1 MQQKGIIRFF
11 AIIFAL
17 VCLFQLSFTIVSSY
31 ADRKVKEYANDVQ
44 ALDEAKKLSN
54 GDIGKESFI
63 RDSIAK
69 ARERFYVDSI
79 ENESIY
85 NFLWL
90 RKYTYKEVKEREL
103 NLGLDLRGGMN
114 VIMEVS
120 VVDVIRSLSGYN
132 PDTTFNKAIELAIQR
147 QKSSNENFVSLFGK
161 AFQELAPNASL
172 ASIFSTMELKDKI
185 PFNATNEDVL
195 KVIKSESDGA
205 IATSYNILRSRI
217 DRFGVAQPNIQELQ
231 TPGRILIEL
240 PGVKDPERVRKLLQG
255 TARLEFWE
263 TYSLTDPEIKNA
275 LEEANRRLRDMQ
287 ALQEDTIPT
296 EETTIATETTPQ
308 PVTENTNPF
317 EESATDADTSL
328 LADAETSILDQ
339 AVDSAEQKKPEY
351 TFEQFA
357 KENPL
362 FAYLQPSTSTNE
374 QGQSVY
380 NSSATIGYSHIKD
393 TARVNKMLG
402 SVSNLFPRNLKMMW
416 TVKPER
422 KGSTILSLVAIK
434 ATTRDGNPRLTGEV
448 ITNARQDVDHITGSP
463 NVSMSMNAEG
473 ARIWKQMTGDN
484 VGKQIAI
491 VLDGYVY
498 SYPNVNGEIAG
509 GQSSI
514 SGGNMTIEEAQDLA
528 NILKAGKLPAPA
540 RIIQEAVVGPS
551 LGQEA
556 INAGMWSFL
565 LAFIMVLVYMI
576 FFYNRA
582 GWTACV
588 ALIVNLFFIFGVLA
602 SFGAALT
609 LPGIA
614 GIVLTL
620 GMAVDANVIIYERV
634 REELFAGKGLRLAVQ
649 DGYKNAYSAIIDSNV
664 TTLLTAIVL
673 FVFGSGPV
681 QGFATTLIIG
691 ILTSLFTS
699 IFITRLIFEWNLNK
713 NKKIAF
719 DTKITHKWFTNN
731 KFQFVK
737 NRKITY
743 FISGS
748 LVLISIVSLFAI
760 GLNYGIDF
768 KGGRSYVVRF
778 DHAVS
783 VPDVRSSLGEVFEK
797 NPEVKTFGPNTQ
809 VKITTDYKYDDNN
822 VDVDQEV
829 EDKLYT
835 ALKPFYT
842 DVDISKEAFS
852 SEASNIESK
861 YLGILSSEKVGATI
875 AYDIKINAMLA
886 VIFSLIIIFGYIAL
900 RFKKWQYGLSG
911 VVCLAHDA
919 IVTLGMFSLFY
930 SIMPF
935 NMEVDQAFIAA
946 ILTIIGYSIN
956 STVIIFDRVRENVTE
971 HPKHTLF
978 NNVNNA
984 INSTLGR
991 TVNTSGTTLV
1001 VLLMIFSFGGE
1012 SIRGFIFALLIGVLA
1027 GTYSSIFNAGELA
1040 YDLIIGKKK
1049 EVEEV
1054 AVEKTGKK

>member
-17 VCLFQLSFTIVSSY
+17 VCLFQLSFTFVSSREESKMK
-31 ADRKVKEYANDVQ
+31 DYANNAQ
-44 ALDEAKKLSN
+44 ALDAAKVLAKEDV
-54 GDIGKESFI
+54 GRESFL
-63 RDSIAK
+63 RDSISK
-69 ARERFYVDSI
+69 ARERFYFDSI
-79 ENESIY
+79 ENEVVY
-85 NFLWL
+85 NFIWL

-114 VIMEVS
+114 VVMEVS
-120 VVDVIRSLSGYN
+120 VIDVIRSLSGYST
-132 PDTTFNKAIELAIQR
+132 DTIFNKAIDMAIQR
-147 QKSSNENFVSLFGK
+147 QKSSNEDFVTLFGK
-161 AFQELAPNASL
+161 AFQELAPDAKL
-172 ASIFSTMELKDKI
+172 ASIFSTMELKDKV
-185 PFNATNEDVL
+185 PFNATNEEVL
-195 KVIKSESDGA
+195 KVIKTETNAA
-205 IATSYNILRSRI
+205 ISTSYNILRSRI

-263 TYSLTDPEIKNA
+263 TYSFADPEILNA
-275 LEEANRRLRDMQ
+275 FEEANRRLRDMQ
-287 ALQEDTIPT
+287 TLQEEAKPA
-296 EETTIATETTPQ
+296 EETTIVAETQVEETLPQ
-308 PVTENTNPF
+308 SDNETLAEAA
-317 EESATDADTSL
+317 EADTSSL
-328 LADAETSILDQ
+328 SALEQ
-339 AVDSAEQKKPEY
+339 AIDTAKQDKPEY
-351 TFEQFA
+351 TFEQYA

-362 FAYLQPSTSTNE
+362 YAYLQPSTYTNE
-374 QGQSVY
+374 QGQTMV
-380 NSSATIGYSHIKD
+380 NPSATIGYAHIKD
-393 TARVNKMLG
+393 TARINKMLG
-402 SVSNLFPRNLKMMW
+402 SVSNLFPRNLKLMW
-416 TVKPER
+416 TVKPDK

-434 ATTRDGNPRLTGEV
+434 ATTRDGSPRLTGEV
-448 ITNARQDVDHITGSP
+448 ITNARQDIDHVTGSP

-473 ARIWKQMTGDN
+473 AHIWKQMTHDN

-514 SGGNMTIEEAQDLA
+514 SGGSMTIEEAQDLA

-551 LGQEA
+551 LGQES

-565 LAFIMVLVYMI
+565 LAFIMVLVYMV
-576 FFYNRA
+576 FFYNKA
-582 GWTACV
+582 GWVACV
-588 ALIVNLFFIFGVLA
+588 ALIVNLFFIFGVLT

-664 TTLLTAIVL
+664 TTILTAIVL

-699 IFITRLIFEWNLNK
+699 IFITRLMFETSLNK
-713 NKKIAF
+713 NRKITF
-719 DTKITHKWFTNN
+719 DTKVTHKWFTNN
-731 KFQFVK
+731 HFAFVK

-743 FISGS
+743 AISGS
-748 LVLISIVSLFAI
+748 LILISIVSLFGV

-778 DHAVS
+778 SQNVS
-783 VPDVRSSLGEVFEK
+783 VPEVRSALGNAFEK
-797 NPEVKTFGPNTQ
+797 MPEVKTFGPNTQ

-822 VDVDQEV
+822 PDVDKEV
-829 EDKLYT
+829 ENKLFT

-842 DVDISKEAFS
+842 DVNISHEEFV
-852 SEASNIESK
+852 SEASTTGENK

-875 AYDIKINAMLA
+875 AYDIKVNAMLA
-886 VIFSLIIIFGYIAL
+886 VLFSLIIIFGYIAV

-919 IVTLGMFSLFY
+919 LVTLGMFSLLY

-956 STVIIFDRVRENVTE
+956 STVIIFDRIRENVTE
-971 HPKHTLF
+971 HPKRTLF
-978 NNVNNA
+978 SNVNNA

-1012 SIRGFIFALLIGVLA
+1012 SIRGFIFALLVGVIA

-1040 YDLIIGKKK
+1040 YDLIIGKNK
-1049 EVEEV
+1049 EEEVV
-1054 AVEKTGKK
+1054 AVEKPGKK